1 MPKNYRSPTI
11 EETRKL
17 EASRKLMA
25 DGINGEKDMMS
36 KLMPTMAKSA
46 RDDMTQAKRMRE
58 AVPAVARE
66 GEAYNNAGYKKG
78 GKVDKFARGGGI
90 ESKGKTDGKVVKMAK
105 GGSARGY
112 GISKVT
118 NKTKYC

>member
-25 DGINGEKDMMS
+25 EGIAGEKDIMS
-36 KLMPTMAKSA
+36 RMMPTMAKAA
-46 RDDMTQAKRMRE
+46 RDDMALAKRMRE
-58 AVPAVARE
+58 TVPAAARE

-78 GKVDKFARGGGI
+78 GKVAKYARGGGI
-90 ESKGKTDGKVVKMAK
+90 EIKGKTRGKM
-105 GGSARGY
+105 
-112 GISKVT
+112 
-118 NKTKYC
+118 C

>member
-1 MPKNYRSPTI
+1 MPKNYRSPTV

-25 DGINGEKDMMS
+25 DSIDGEKSLMS
-36 KLMPTMAKSA
+36 KMMPTTAKS
-46 RDDMTQAKRMRE
+46 
-58 AVPAVARE
+58 ARE

-78 GKVDKFARGGGI
+78 GKV
-90 ESKGKTDGKVVKMAK
+90 VKMAN

>member
-1 MPKNYRSPTI
+1 MPKNYRSPTV

-25 DGINGEKDMMS
+25 DSIDGEKSLMS
-36 KLMPTMAKSA
+36 KIMPTTAKSA
-46 RDDMTQAKRMRE
+46 RDDMAQAKRMRE
-58 AVPAVARE
+58 SVPASARE

-78 GKVDKFARGGGI
+78 GKV
-90 ESKGKTDGKVVKMAK
+90 VKMAN